1 MCRIIF
7 KVIFPSSIP
16 FIVAILKIGRKIG
29 KRRPLLYL
37 FSWRNWMES
46 KSKAFNFECFSNNS
60 SISFWVFIILSK
72 STLVAVSFS
81 LRCILLLYCCFSV
94 PAENPW
100 CSKQAA
106 LIKVALCCSC
116 FIFDISS
123 TNSLHRTSPVKET
136 FICFIKEIILKTSP
150 SLDTAPSNLSYK
162 ICGSMMKQTNP
173 DFDKDCEH

>member
-1 MCRIIF
+1 
-7 KVIFPSSIP
+7 
-16 FIVAILKIGRKIG
+16 
-29 KRRPLLYL
+29 
-37 FSWRNWMES
+37 MES
-46 KSKAFNFECFSNNS
+46 KSTAFNFECFSTNS

-94 PAENPW
+94 TAENPW
-100 CSKQAA
+100 YSKQAP

-136 FICFIKEIILKTSP
+136 FTCFIKKGTLKTSP

-162 ICGSMMKQTNP
+162 ICGSMMKQANP
-173 DFDKDCEH
+173 DFDKDCEHQHSWCYMTQNRKHYDLNA